1 MRDCL
6 PGCMQDRS
14 PDCMQ
19 DCLPGCMQDRSPDC
33 MQDCLR
39 QNRRARPSSGLFL
52 SLPQPPD
59 PVHSTAFQCE
69 EVHAAMKQALRFAV
83 ALLGLSLF
91 PIANAVAQD
100 QYTEGGVTRVTLVQ
114 ILPGHFNAF
123 MDDLKT
129 NIKPIWDAEKNAGL
143 IESYSVFL
151 NTTRANPDDWDIG
164 FTLSYKNFAALD
176 GLSQKVLDL
185 RMKQYGDKSK
195 EQQVLDKRVQNGRL
209 ISTIL
214 TRDITLK

>member
-1 MRDCL
+1 
-6 PGCMQDRS
+6 
-14 PDCMQ
+14 
-19 DCLPGCMQDRSPDC
+19 
-33 MQDCLR
+33 
-39 QNRRARPSSGLFL
+39 
-52 SLPQPPD
+52 
-59 PVHSTAFQCE
+59 
-69 EVHAAMKQALRFAV
+69 MKQALRFAV
-83 ALLGLSLF
+83 ALLGLSLV

-143 IESYSVFL
+143 IESYSIFL